1 MFLSNLMVGYL
12 NQILGS
18 SAPPSPSSSPGVLE
32 GAVSEAADIK
42 NAEEAIS
49 WLKRITPDIMD
60 YLLILGR
67 KLLIALVIFFI
78 GRQLI
83 KWLKRILDRSFHRSN
98 MDLGVAKFLLSMIS
112 IVLNIFLVIIVIGI
126 LGVETSSFAAVIGSA
141 GLTLGLALQGSLSN
155 FAGGVL
161 ILIMKPFR
169 IGDYIITQNLEGTV
183 TSIDIFY
190 TRLLTVDNRKVVI
203 PNGGLSNSSIV
214 NVTNEE
220 IRRLD
225 LIIPVAYDCNIK
237 EVKAVLEKLLDRQ
250 ELILTEEMRNIYV
263 DGFMD
268 SSISIGIRVWTKK
281 EDYWDLKWKL
291 LEEIKE
297 DFDRNH
303 IGIPFNQLD
312 ITIRD
317 QGNN

>member
-1 MFLSNLMVGYL
+1 MLQSNLFLGYL
-12 NQILGS
+12 GQKIQTQL
-18 SAPPSPSSSPGVLE
+18 PSPSPSPGALE
-32 GAVSEAADIK
+32 KAVSEASEIK
-42 NAEEAIS
+42 NTEEAIGWFKS
-49 WLKRITPDIMD
+49 VAPDILD
-60 YLLILGR
+60 YAFLLGKKILVA
-67 KLLIALVIFFI
+67 LIVLFI

-83 KWLKRILDRSFHRSN
+83 KWLKRVLDRSFRRSN
-98 MDLGVAKFLLSMIS
+98 MDIGVAKFLMS
-112 IVLNIFLVIIVIGI
+112 IVNITLNIFLLIVVIGI
-126 LGVETSSFAAVIGSA
+126 VGIETGSFAAVIGSA

-161 ILIMKPFR
+161 ILMMKPFR

-183 TSIDIFY
+183 TGIDIFY

-237 EVKAVLEKLLDRQ
+237 KVKAVIEKLLDKQ
-250 ELILTEEMRNIYV
+250 DLILTEEARNIFV

-281 EDYWDLKWKL
+281 EDYWELKWKL

-297 DFDRNH
+297 TFDRNQ
-303 IGIPFNQLD
+303 ISIPFNQLD
-312 ITIRD
+312 VTVKSE
-317 QGNN
+317 GNN

>member
-18 SAPPSPSSSPGVLE
+18 SASPSPSSSPGVLE

-60 YLLILGR
+60 YLLVLGR

>member
-250 ELILTEEMRNIYV
+250 ELILTEELRNIYV

>member
-60 YLLILGR
+60 YLLVLGR
-67 KLLIALVIFFI
+67 KLLIALVILFI

>member
-1 MFLSNLMVGYL
+1 MFLSNLVVGYL

-67 KLLIALVIFFI
+67 KLLIALVVFFI